1 MFTYVCVCVAPPRPG
16 LNINTFV
23 HDILT
28 VLFLQ
33 NVFFTALIICTNLA
47 GSQRGDAGEESGEG
61 SVVYYV
67 ES

>member
-1 MFTYVCVCVAPPRPG
+1 MCTYVCVCVPPPRPG

-33 NVFFTALIICTNLA
+33 NVFFFTALIICTNLA
-47 GSQRGDAGEESGEG
+47 GCQRGDAGEESGEG
-61 SVVYYV
+61 SV